1 MTKTW
6 YAVQMFRPYFIF
18 DTPAIV
24 LVTNRSGIFSGNISI
39 LGTFVAKFKI
49 NFPGKDREYPG
60 SEVVPFIPR
69 ERERNTIIICN
80 TTVTNR

>member
-1 MTKTW
+1 
-6 YAVQMFRPYFIF
+6 MFRPYFIF
-18 DTPAIV
+18 DAPAIV
-24 LVTNRSGIFSGNISI
+24 LVTDRSDIFSGNISI
-39 LGTFVAKFKI
+39 LGRFVAKFKL
-49 NFPGKDREYPG
+49 NFPGKEREYSG